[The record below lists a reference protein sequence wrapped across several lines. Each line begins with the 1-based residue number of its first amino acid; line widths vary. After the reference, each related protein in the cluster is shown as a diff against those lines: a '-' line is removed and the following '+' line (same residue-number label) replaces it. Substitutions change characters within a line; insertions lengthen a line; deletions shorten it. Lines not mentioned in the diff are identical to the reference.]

1 MTLNAGHL
9 NKIKVKHIQGNKTM
23 NITEI
28 LPLIESLPHDDKFRL
43 MQFLV
48 TKLAIEEGISLEKKE
63 GTATIK
69 PVGRIYYS
77 NKSDNS
83 RRAKELLFAEK
94 QKNIQQRQK
103 EC

>member
-1 MTLNAGHL
+1 
-9 NKIKVKHIQGNKTM
+9 M
-23 NITEI
+23 NITEL

-48 TKLAIEEGISLEKKE
+48 SKLAVEEGISLENKE
-63 GTATIK
+63 RAVIK

-77 NKSDNS
+77 KQSDNS
-83 RRAKELLFAEK
+83 RRAKELLFSEK
-94 QKNIQQRQK
+94 KQRIQQRQK

>member
-1 MTLNAGHL
+1 MGA
-9 NKIKVKHIQGNKTM
+9 IQTELKQSIFKEYIIM

-48 TKLAIEEGISLEKKE
+48 TKLAGEEGISLKNEEKR
-63 GTATIK
+63 AIK

-77 NKSDNS
+77 NKPDNS
-83 RRAKELLFAEK
+83 RHVKELLFTEK
-94 QKNIQQRQK
+94 LNNRQK
-103 EC
+103 R

>member
-1 MTLNAGHL
+1 MMLNGGCRPS
-9 NKIKVKHIQGNKTM
+9 KIKVKHIQGNNIM
-23 NITEI
+23 NINEI

-48 TKLAIEEGISLEKKE
+48 TKLAGEEGIFLKNGEKN
-63 GTATIK
+63 TIK
-69 PVGRIYYS
+69 PVGKIYYS

-83 RRAKELLFAEK
+83 RRVKELLFAEK
-94 QKNIQQRQK
+94 QKSIQNRQK

>member
-1 MTLNAGHL
+1 
-9 NKIKVKHIQGNKTM
+9 M

-28 LPLIESLPHDDKFRL
+28 IPLIESLPHDDKFRL

-48 TKLAIEEGISLEKKE
+48 TKLAGEEGISLKNMEQK
-63 GTATIK
+63 TIK

-83 RRAKELLFAEK
+83 RRAKELLFSEK
-94 QKNIQQRQK
+94 QRSIQQRQE